1 MLIPMS
7 YWKLTE
13 DEVFRHYR
21 AVADAISIPIMAYN
35 NPATGGVDMRPEFL
49 ARLLE
54 IPNVTMIKESTGD
67 VSRMQKLVRLV
78 GDDVAF
84 FNGSNPLALAAFAAG
99 ARGWCTAAPNLIP
112 QPTLDL
118 YAAIKNGD
126 LATARSVYYRQMPL
140 LEFIVAGGL
149 PRTVAAGLELTG
161 FDPGPLRPPLQP
173 LPDIER
179 ERLRDI
185 LRNLLPN

>member
-1 MLIPMS
+1 MS

-13 DEVFRHYR
+13 EEVLKHYHR
-21 AVADAISIPIMAYN
+21 VAEAISLPIMAYN

-67 VSRMQKLVRLV
+67 VGRMQQLVKLA

-99 ARGWCTAAPNLIP
+99 AGLVYGRSQSDSAV
-112 QPTLDL
+112 D
-118 YAAIKNGD
+118 
-126 LATARSVYYRQMPL
+126 ARSVRCGRQGDFWRAREVYYRQMPL
-140 LEFIVAGGL
+140 LEFIVQTGL
-149 PRTVAAGLELTG
+149 PRSIAAGLKLLG
-161 FDPGPLRPPLQP
+161 VDPGPLRAPLVATFG
-173 LPDIER
+173 R
-179 ERLRDI
+179 
-185 LRNLLPN
+185 